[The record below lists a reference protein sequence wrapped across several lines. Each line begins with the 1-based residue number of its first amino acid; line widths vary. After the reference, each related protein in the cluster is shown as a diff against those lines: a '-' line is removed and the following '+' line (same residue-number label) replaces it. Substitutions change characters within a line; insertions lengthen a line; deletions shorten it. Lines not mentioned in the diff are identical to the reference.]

1 VNKSFGEFREER
13 LGKKNKSWDGQ
24 IKRKIF
30 KFEHKL
36 IAYIW
41 EKENKISSTG
51 GNRSQSNKKAKDAE
65 VKRRKT
71 PFSNDIK
78 TQIIQGYYDKA

>member
-1 VNKSFGEFREER
+1 VNKSFRKFREER
-13 LGKKNKSWDGQ
+13 LRKKNKSWDGQ

-41 EKENKISSTG
+41 EKENEISSTG
-51 GNRSQSNKKAKDAE
+51 GNQSQSNKKAKDAE
-65 VKRRKT
+65 IKRRKIL
-71 PFSNDIK
+71 FSDNKK
-78 TQIIQGYYDKA
+78 TQIVQGYYDKA